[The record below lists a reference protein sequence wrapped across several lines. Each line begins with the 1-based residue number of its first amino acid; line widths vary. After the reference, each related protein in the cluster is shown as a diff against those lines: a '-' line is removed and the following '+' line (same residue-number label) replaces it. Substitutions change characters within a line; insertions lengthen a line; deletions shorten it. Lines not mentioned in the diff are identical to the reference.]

1 MRSYAAGAWRAEPTQ
16 KEDANVVARDC
27 SAAHLENAGGANRAI
42 ISTVI
47 ALAVMTDW

>member
-1 MRSYAAGAWRAEPTQ
+1 MLLVHGVQSRLK